1 METTSTLVQVLSE
14 LLVLSTGFDTST
26 LSLKNNVC
34 VHSFESVSTL
44 SLKIKCYYHCHC
56 SNLPKIILEQK
67 RKLIFQ
73 IFHVL
78 SLTKSG
84 KFQIF
89 FKPFPFILIWS
100 MKWQTY
106 SERRFSYSI
115 SVIEITLTNASM
127 CLPEMF
133 NCG

>member
-1 METTSTLVQVLSE
+1 MESTSTLVRVLSE
-14 LLVLSTGFDTST
+14 LLVLPTGFDTST

-34 VHSFESVSTL
+34 VHAFESVSTL